1 MTPSTHCPPS
11 FSAPASLAPWLQKF
25 AGASLPLTFILLW
38 SSGYVAGKLAL
49 PHVGP
54 FTLLVLRFGLAAV
67 VLGAVA
73 WLTRAPWPT
82 KLRDWGHLA
91 VVGLLMQALHF
102 SGVYY
107 GMRLGVS
114 AGVAGLLIGMMPLAT
129 ALGGHFLLGERV
141 GRWQMLGLAGGV
153 LGVALVIAGKSSA
166 GGGTSLAAVA
176 VTLLGL
182 LGLVAGTLYQ
192 KRFCAGMDLRSGA
205 SVQMAVATLAAA
217 ALAGPAEGFTVHWH
231 GELVFAVLWLG
242 LVNSI
247 GAFSLLFVMVRRG
260 QAAQV
265 ASLFYLIPGVSAL
278 MGFALLGER
287 LSLLAVGGF
296 VVSAIAVL
304 ACVRK
309 VK

>member
-1 MTPSTHCPPS
+1 MTTSTHCPPT
-11 FSAPASLAPWLQKF
+11 FASAAPLAPWLQKF

-54 FTLLVLRFGLAAV
+54 FTLLVLRFGLAAL
-67 VLGAVA
+67 VLGLVS
-73 WLTRAPWPT
+73 WLSRAPWPNT
-82 KLRDWGHLA
+82 ARAWGHLA

-153 LGVALVIAGKSSA
+153 LGVALVVASKGAGS
-166 GGGTSLAAVA
+166 GVSLLAVA

-205 SVQMAVATLAAA
+205 FVQMAVATLAAA

-231 GELVFAVLWLG
+231 GELLFAMLWLG

-260 QAAQV
+260 QAGQV

-287 LSLLAVGGF
+287 LSLLAVAGF
-296 VVSAIAVL
+296 AVSAIAVL

-309 VK
+309 TA

>member
-1 MTPSTHCPPS
+1 MTTSVHRSPA
-11 FSAPASLAPWLQKF
+11 FAGAASLAPWLQKF

-49 PHVGP
+49 PYVGP
-54 FTLLVLRFGLAAV
+54 FTLLVLRFGLAAL
-67 VLGAVA
+67 VLGLVS
-73 WLTRAPWPT
+73 WLSRAPWPST
-82 KLRDWGHLA
+82 ARAWGHLA

-153 LGVALVIAGKSSA
+153 LGVVLVVAGK
-166 GGGTSLAAVA
+166 GGGSSVSLAAVA
-176 VTLLGL
+176 VTLFGL

-205 SVQMAVATLAAA
+205 FVQMAVATLAAA
-217 ALAGPAEGFTVHWH
+217 ALAGPTEGFAVHWH
-231 GELVFAVLWLG
+231 AELVFAMLWLS

-260 QAAQV
+260 QAGQV

-287 LSLLAVGGF
+287 LSLLALAGF
-296 VVSAIAVL
+296 AVSALAVL
-304 ACVRK
+304 ACVRRTA
-309 VK
+309 